1 MRYATLFYCTMR
13 YCFYLSEFIALC
25 FECIRSYFF
34 SFSRRRFL
42 SLSLLL
48 TFSFFLPRLVLVTVP
63 FSILSI
69 TSPAVP
75 SSSRS
80 FILHGRHRQFQNKTL
95 FNYLNRLHF
104 LGRIAQLFPHCIENK
119 EKATMNV
126 IWS

>member
-1 MRYATLFYCTMR
+1 MRLC
-13 YCFYLSEFIALC
+13 FIALC
-25 FECIRSYFF
+25 GIVSISLNLLLYASSASAVIF
-34 SFSRRRFL
+34 SHSLAAAFFL
-42 SLSLLL
+42 SPSSLLSL
-48 TFSFFLPRLVLVTVP
+48 FFLPRLVLVTVP

-69 TSPAVP
+69 TSPVVP